1 MEFKPMKTAVIGC
14 GMISDIYL
22 KNLKGTYKIIDLVG
36 CSDILPERSA
46 AQAEKYGIRQM
57 TNEEIFSDPEIEMVV
72 NITYPTAH
80 YEVSR
85 AALEAGKHVYCE
97 KMTTLTVEE
106 STALLELAAERG
118 LFVGGAAD
126 TFLCGATQTA
136 RMIIDSGMVGTP
148 VMANATLARSYH
160 HERFH
165 TATEKRFAFCPGGGI
180 IFDMGSYYLSELV
193 FLLGPIKRVAGFSQI
208 RDPHR
213 TFSNPDSP
221 LYGQKMEVESYNNTT
236 GVLEFESGCLGNII
250 MTSESAKG
258 TDTFQI
264 FCTEGTVDLGD
275 PNNYRSSIRITDKVG
290 KVSEITTNFGYK
302 DGNFRGLG
310 AADAAYS
317 IRLGRPARCSGALN
331 RHVLEAA
338 LGICKSCETGSFY
351 EMTTRCARPEPF
363 KPGYTERQEMQLEI

>member
-1 MEFKPMKTAVIGC
+1 MAFKPMKTAVIGC

-22 KNLKGTYKIIDLVG
+22 KNLKETYKITELVG
-36 CSDILPERSA
+36 CSDIIPERSA
-46 AQAEKYGIRQM
+46 KQAEKYGIRQM
-57 TNEEIFSDPEIEMVV
+57 TNEEIFADPEIEMVV

-80 YEVSR
+80 FEVSR
-85 AALEAGKHVYCE
+85 RALEAGKHVYCE

-106 STALLELAAERG
+106 STALLELAQSKG

-136 RMIIDSGMVGTP
+136 RMIIDSGIVGAP
-148 VMANATLARSYH
+148 VMANALLARSYH
-160 HERFH
+160 HERFN
-165 TATEKRFAFCPGGGI
+165 TAPYKRFAFCPGGGI

-208 RDPHR
+208 RNPHR
-213 TFSNPDSP
+213 TFANPDSP
-221 LYGQKMEVESYNNTT
+221 LYGQPMEVESYNNTT
-236 GVLEFESGCLGNII
+236 GVLEFESGVLGNIT

-264 FCTEGTVDLGD
+264 FCTDGTIDLGD
-275 PNNYRSSIRITDKVG
+275 PNTYRTSIKIIDKVG
-290 KVSEITTNFGYK
+290 KVSEIVTNFGYK
-302 DGNFRGLG
+302 GDNFRGLG
-310 AADAAYS
+310 VADAVYA
-317 IRLGRPARCSGALN
+317 IRNNRPARCSGELN

-338 LGICKSCETGSFY
+338 LGICQSSEDGKYY
-351 EMTTRCARPEPF
+351 EMTTRCERPEPF